1 MRYTTTNNMKEVR
14 IALISW
20 EDEEGLRRLHLLD
33 HTPEQQAKVQQT
45 LQTLEGAKRLTVF
58 RFNGVV
64 APGLENYIDHE

>member
-1 MRYTTTNNMKEVR
+1 MRYTTVR

-20 EDEEGLRRLHLLD
+20 ADAEGDFNCLRLLD